1 MSTVFIAFQLNEDTR
16 PIVNAILQD
25 NPGAV
30 LDESPAMVKINTQN
44 RLVVKRESIEEQM
57 GRPFN
62 LQELHV
68 NLITLTGNIDEDD
81 DQFTLTWEH

>member
-16 PIVNAILQD
+16 SIVNAILQD